1 MVFSTIIPVA
11 RASSSEEAIL
21 GGAAARRAAGA
32 LNVIDVVGQGDEQVK
47 EELGAAVE
55 HLLLH
60 GSAALEGGAA
70 ADDEGEVVGP
80 QLGVGLGGVGVGE
93 AGRGQDDAAG
103 DAGA

>member
-1 MVFSTIIPVA
+1 MMRPL
-11 RASSSEEAIL
+11 SEEAVL
-21 GGAAARRAAGA
+21 GSAAARGAPRA
-32 LNVIDVVGQGDEQVK
+32 LNIVDVVGQGDEQVE
-47 EELGAAVE
+47 EELGATVE

-70 ADDEGEVVGP
+70 ADDEGEVVSP
-80 QLGVGLGGVGVGE
+80 QLGVRVGRVGVGE

>member
-1 MVFSTIIPVA
+1 MVG
-11 RASSSEEAIL
+11 E
-21 GGAAARRAAGA
+21 
-32 LNVIDVVGQGDEQVK
+32 GDKQVK

-60 GSAALEGGAA
+60 GAAALKGGAA

-80 QLGVGLGGVGVGE
+80 QLRVRVGRVCVGE
-93 AGRGQDDAAG
+93 AGRGEDGAAG